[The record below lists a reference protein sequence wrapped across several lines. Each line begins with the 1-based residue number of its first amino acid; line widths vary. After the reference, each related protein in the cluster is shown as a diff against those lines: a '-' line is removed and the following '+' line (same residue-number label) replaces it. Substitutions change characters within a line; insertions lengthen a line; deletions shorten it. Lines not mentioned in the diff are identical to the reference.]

1 MAPKVRTVSLHT
13 GQEMPI
19 IGIGTFRANDGFRVV
34 LREALEF
41 GYRHIDTATM
51 YQNEHIIGE
60 ELEKLFSSGKL
71 KREDIF
77 VTTKLPMI
85 GNREEDVP
93 RFLQKSLDKL
103 RLTYVDL
110 YLFHFPCGMKGK
122 NDDDISP
129 KDNDGNA
136 VLDVNTNLEGV
147 WRAMEAQVDAGKVKA
162 IGLSNF
168 NSQQIER
175 IVKVARIQP
184 AVLQMEVHA
193 YHMQKKLRGVCKKL
207 GIPVCAFAP
216 LAAPYKKLG
225 TSEYPSLLEH
235 PVVTKIAKSHNK
247 SAAQVLLRHLVQ
259 HGIIVIPK
267 PDNTEHIVQ
276 NIQIL
281 EFELSEEEMTVMDSI
296 DRGGDGRI
304 SDFLVFPRIDRHPE
318 YPFHIPF

>member
-19 IGIGTFRANDGFRVV
+19 IGIGTYRANDEFRVV
-34 LREALEF
+34 LREAFEF

-51 YQNEHIIGE
+51 YQNEHIIGD
-60 ELEKLFSSGKL
+60 ELDKLFSSGKL
-71 KREDIF
+71 KREDVF

-110 YLFHFPCGMKGK
+110 YLIHFPCGMKGK
-122 NDDDISP
+122 
-129 KDNDGNA
+129 
-136 VLDVNTNLEGV
+136 
-147 WRAMEAQVDAGKVKA
+147 QHVDAGKAKA
-162 IGLSNF
+162 IGISNF

-184 AVLQMEVHA
+184 AVLQVEVHA
-193 YHMQKKLRGVCKKL
+193 YHMQKKLRGVSQKF
-207 GIPVCAFAP
+207 GIPVCAYSP
-216 LAAPYKKLG
+216 LGAPYLKLES
-225 TSEYPSLLEH
+225 SEHPSLLEE
-235 PVVTKIAKSHNK
+235 PVVMKIAKSHNK

-267 PDNTEHIVQ
+267 PEETEHIVK

-281 EFELSEEEMTVMDSI
+281 EFELSEEEMRVMDSL
-296 DRGGDGRI
+296 DRGADGRI
-304 SDFLVFPRIDRHPE
+304 YDFLLYPGIDRHPE
-318 YPFHIPF
+318 FPFHIPF

>member
-19 IGIGTFRANDGFRVV
+19 IGIGTYRANDEFRVV
-34 LREALEF
+34 LREAFEF

-60 ELEKLFSSGKL
+60 ELDKLFSSGKL
-71 KREDIF
+71 KREDVF

-110 YLFHFPCGMKGK
+110 YLIHFPCGMKGE
-122 NDDDISP
+122 DDDDLSP
-129 KDNDGNA
+129 KGNDGNV
-136 VLDVNTNLEGV
+136 VLDVKTNLEGI
-147 WRAMEAQVDAGKVKA
+147 WRAMEAQVDAGKAKA
-162 IGLSNF
+162 IGISNF

-184 AVLQMEVHA
+184 AVLQVEVHA
-193 YHMQKKLRGVCKKL
+193 YHMQKKLRGVSQKF
-207 GIPVCAFAP
+207 GIPVCAYSP
-216 LAAPYKKLG
+216 LGAPYLKLES
-225 TSEYPSLLEH
+225 SEHPSLLEE
-235 PVVTKIAKSHNK
+235 PVVMKIAKSHNK

-267 PDNTEHIVQ
+267 PEETEHIVK

-281 EFELSEEEMTVMDSI
+281 EFELSEEEMRVMDSL
-296 DRGGDGRI
+296 DRGADGRI
-304 SDFLVFPRIDRHPE
+304 YDFLLYPGIDRHPE
-318 YPFHIPF
+318 FPFHIPF